1 MRFSRYIMNYQAT
14 SLCHQPQP
22 SDLSI
27 ENSWYHAQPHPS
39 IACYRFLKSH
49 AVWRIR
55 QIMTLQ
61 ETSSSSAWMNQT
73 CTSRTNQSLST
84 NQTKTR
90 STSAALRRERWSIVQ
105 NAGRPCRS
113 GLRKL
118 GRHVA
123 IALHLSFIS
132 NVNWSAK
139 PFSATLWAF
148 FFTWVSFTLLWS
160 SGREFFS
167 FSWFFLRQ
175 IFLCSASFWLRVT
188 AFNVFLSIALF
199 RLLGDEYARSW
210 DDRHVSLFW
219 P

>member
-27 ENSWYHAQPHPS
+27 DNSWYHAQPHPS

-123 IALHLSFIS
+123 IALHLWFIS

-139 PFSATLWAF
+139 PFSATLW
-148 FFTWVSFTLLWS
+148 S
-160 SGREFFS
+160 FFS
-167 FSWFFLRQ
+167 LEFHLHCYDLREGTFFL
-175 IFLCSASFWLRVT
+175 FLVFPASNFLLFHLVLT
-188 AFNVFLSIALF
+188 ASNCV
-199 RLLGDEYARSW
+199 
-210 DDRHVSLFW
+210 
-219 P
+219 

>member
-14 SLCHQPQP
+14 SLCHQPLP

-27 ENSWYHAQPHPS
+27 DNSWYHAQPHPS

-139 PFSATLWAF
+139 PFSATLWSF
-148 FFTWVSFTLLWS
+148 FFHLSFIYIVMIF
-160 SGREFFS
+160 GKGIFF
-167 FSWFFLRQ
+167 FFLVFPASN
-175 IFLCSASFWLRVT
+175 FLV
-188 AFNVFLSIALF
+188 F
-199 RLLGDEYARSW
+199 RLVLTACNC
-210 DDRHVSLFW
+210 V
-219 P
+219 